1 MTEQNKSKNIKAAGI
16 TIGVHALLLV
26 ALLMVSLNV
35 PPPLPDQDMGIEV
48 NLGTSD
54 DGMGDEQPLN
64 PNPPAAAQPVPS
76 TPQPAPAAPAD
87 NGNSQE
93 LATSDEAD
101 APEVVKQ
108 PVKPKNVKPKEIA
121 KTLEPKPEKAPKPKA
136 VAPPTPAPPAPQ
148 PKPKAVF
155 TGGTGN
161 AANSGN
167 GADGSNNSQGEGNT
181 GRPGDRGV
189 IGGSPN
195 GGAYTGTPGAGR
207 GASDFRLNGRNLVGR
222 PSVEWDG
229 NETGYVAINIK
240 VDRNGNVVSATHSL
254 KGSNISN
261 AAAIRIA
268 REAAMRIK
276 YNASQEAPEEQFGTI
291 RFYFKPQ

>member
-1 MTEQNKSKNIKAAGI
+1 MTEQSNNKNIKAAGI
-16 TIGVHALLLV
+16 TIGVHALVLLGLV
-26 ALLMVSLNV
+26 MVSLNV
-35 PPPLPDQDMGIEV
+35 PPPLPNQDMGIEV

-54 DGMGDEQPLN
+54 DGMGTEQPLN
-64 PNPPAAAQPVPS
+64 PNPPAASQPAPS
-76 TPQPAPAAPAD
+76 TPQPAPATPE
-87 NGNSQE
+87 NEGNSQE
-93 LATSDEAD
+93 LATTDEEE
-101 APEVVKQ
+101 APEVKQ
-108 PVKPKNVKPKEIA
+108 PPKPSPVKPKEIA
-121 KTLEPKPEKAPKPKA
+121 KKLEPKPEKAPKPKA
-136 VAPPTPAPPAPQ
+136 VAPPTPAPPAPA

-167 GADGSNNSQGEGNT
+167 GANGSNNSTGEGNT

-222 PSVEWDG
+222 PTVEWDG

-240 VDRNGNVVSATHSL
+240 VDRNGKVVSAAHSL
-254 KGSNISN
+254 RGSTINN
-261 AAAIRIA
+261 PGAVRIA
-268 REAAMRIK
+268 RDAAMQIK
-276 YNASQEAPEEQFGTI
+276 YNASQDAPEEQFGTI

>member
-64 PNPPAAAQPVPS
+64 PNPPAASAPAPS

-101 APEVVKQ
+101 APEVIKQ
-108 PVKPKNVKPKEIA
+108 PAKPAITKPKEIA
-121 KTLEPKPEKAPKPKA
+121 KTLEPKPEKAP
-136 VAPPTPAPPAPQ
+136 
-148 PKPKAVF
+148 
-155 TGGTGN
+155 
-161 AANSGN
+161 
-167 GADGSNNSQGEGNT
+167 
-181 GRPGDRGV
+181 
-189 IGGSPN
+189 SP
-195 GGAYTGTPGAGR
+195 R
-207 GASDFRLNGRNLVGR
+207 R
-222 PSVEWDG
+222 
-229 NETGYVAINIK
+229 
-240 VDRNGNVVSATHSL
+240 
-254 KGSNISN
+254 
-261 AAAIRIA
+261 
-268 REAAMRIK
+268 
-276 YNASQEAPEEQFGTI
+276 
-291 RFYFKPQ
+291 